1 MASERSW
8 SREAVIRLAAAV
20 DLACWDV
27 LGKAAELPLYK
38 LFGGYRDEVPC
49 YATCGYY
56 REGKGPEELRDDLQM
71 MLEQGHQ
78 AFKAIETMQNHV
90 KSCKKR
96 KKKRRNSYKTQA
108 TACKPM

>member
-78 AFKAIETMQNHV
+78 AFKAIETMQNHAKNV
-90 KSCKKR
+90 K
-96 KKKRRNSYKTQA
+96 NTYKTQA